1 MIQEN
6 FIRVQDKTYFNKIKK
21 KKNRKK
27 IGNKTFYW
35 VKNKETNFSKKC
47 W

>member
-6 FIRVQDKTYFNKIKK
+6 FIRVQDKTYFNKIE

-35 VKNKETNFSKKC
+35 MKNKETQKKIEV
-47 W
+47 